1 MPNEAVTKKV
11 LASTGTIG
19 WGMILLGNLMLMYFI
34 KTIGLQ
40 SNMVLADAIWCL
52 VLDVGAIILFV
63 TCDERFKK
71 KVTV

>member
-19 WGMILLGNLMLMYFI
+19 WGMIGLGNAMLIFFLVTLGI
-34 KTIGLQ
+34 DNQ
-40 SNMVLADAIWCL
+40 MVLADLIWCIA
-52 VLDVGAIILFV
+52 LDIGAIVLYV

-71 KVTV
+71 KVSV